1 MVTTIFQ
8 TQRLRAVEW
17 RDDHAEVAHAA
28 YSRPEFVQHLGNPQ
42 PHPDLDHTRRWI
54 VRIHEMNAGHVGGF
68 WAVEARDSGTL
79 VGATLCHP
87 IPDGIGEYEIGWH
100 VFPAHQRNGYAKEIG
115 RGAAA
120 YAFDVLDL
128 GEVIAVVKPDNA
140 PSLAVARAI
149 GMQSRGHTSRYFNV
163 EVELFALSRAQF
175 AAGEPTAPRP

>member
-1 MVTTIFQ
+1 VVTTIFQ

-28 YSRPEFVQHLGNPQ
+28 YSRPDFVQHLGHPQ

-54 VRIHEMNAGHVGGF
+54 ARINEMNARDRGGF
-68 WAVEARDSGTL
+68 WAVENRDSEAL

-87 IPDGIGEYEIGWH
+87 IPDGDGEYEIGWH
-100 VFPAHQRNGYAKEIG
+100 VFPEHQRNGYAKEIA

-120 YAFDVLDL
+120 YGFDVLGLD
-128 GEVIAVVKPDNA
+128 EVIAVVKPVNA

-149 GMQSRGHTSRYFNV
+149 GMQSRGRTSRYFDI
-163 EVELFALSRAQF
+163 EVELFALSREQF
-175 AAGEPTAPRP
+175 AAAEPTAPRR